1 MVRKCSDILETGRQE
16 TYRLRRVGVME
27 ESCEFALGMGVELH
41 YAARV
46 VATIELFTKKLGE
59 KSGKMYSSS
68 EFQNEFF
75 TIKLHYALHNI
86 ALALGRVFNYVHSLT
101 LIYSAVVNE
110 TNQGC
115 R

>member
-1 MVRKCSDILETGRQE
+1 MVRKCSDIPETERRE
-16 TYRLRRVGVME
+16 THRLRRAGVME
-27 ESCEFALGMGVELH
+27 ESCEFALGMRVELY

-75 TIKLHYALHNI
+75 TIRLHYALNNI
-86 ALALGRVFNYVHSLT
+86 ALAFGWVLNYVHSLT
-101 LIYSAVVNE
+101 LIYSVVINE
-110 TNQGC
+110 TN
-115 R
+115 